1 MIGIIELATSDD
13 GSFWTVIEEFAIEMV
28 GGVAVGAAG
37 AAVLLPLMRAS
48 RCPRRRSTRC

>member
-37 AAVLLPLMRAS
+37 R
-48 RCPRRRSTRC
+48 RCCCR